1 MKNTSK
7 WSDSESQGKVYSVRT
22 KEVQILRNKSVCEE
36 CQKIHREVAE
46 TPGGRKEGQQ
56 VGRMTL
62 WERTNETKSMYKN
75 VRMKAITFYVNF
87 KNNNN
92 SDYDSNKK
100 KSIET
105 DTVLKQ

>member
-1 MKNTSK
+1 M
-7 WSDSESQGKVYSVRT
+7 

-36 CQKIHREVAE
+36 CQEIHREVAE

-62 WERTNETKSMYKN
+62 WERTSETKSMYKN
-75 VRMKAITFYVNF
+75 VRMKAITLYANF
-87 KNNNN
+87 KNNNG
-92 SDYDSNKK
+92 DYDSNKK
-100 KSIET
+100 KSTEP